1 MRILLSL
8 PIHYY
13 SIRIM
18 LSRLFGKKKEA
29 PSAETVAEQQ
39 AAQTTQNVATAAES
53 MRSLKKSGEDLE
65 KK

>member
-1 MRILLSL
+1 
-8 PIHYY
+8 
-13 SIRIM
+13 M